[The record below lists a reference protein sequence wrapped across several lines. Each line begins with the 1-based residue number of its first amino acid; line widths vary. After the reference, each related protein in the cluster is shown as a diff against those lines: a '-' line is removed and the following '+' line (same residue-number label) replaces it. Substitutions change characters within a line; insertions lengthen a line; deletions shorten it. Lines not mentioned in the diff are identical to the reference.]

1 MPLVLDRQHVLDVY
15 ARAAEDRWVVPT
27 FCTENL
33 TTTEAVLS
41 AAAEY
46 GGRIGRLDVP
56 VTIAIT
62 NQYAHRSQSVYYTH
76 TRRWDIGLK
85 LFLADLQV
93 LTASGS
99 PFAGLNV
106 MVHLDHTQWDND
118 AELLGWDMK
127 QFSMI
132 MYDASAL
139 PLDENIKKTAKFVE
153 KHGHEIVVEG
163 ACDEIVD
170 AAGDQRSDLTSP
182 EAAERYFRETGV
194 DYIVA
199 NLGTEHRAS
208 AADLKYHGDLARRI
222 SVRTGPKLVLHGTSS
237 VGQEQIGNLFA
248 DGIAKV
254 NIWTCLERDSSPSLL
269 ADMVANAAKVAG
281 SQRCAQL
288 LDAGLLGPNADTTGK
303 HSLSHCTTTYRQ
315 EIVFEEMKRIALDYF
330 RLWYV

>member
-1 MPLVLDRQHVLDVY
+1 MPLILDRQQVLDIY

-41 AAAEY
+41 AARGYAD
-46 GGRIGRLDVP
+46 RIGRPDIP

-62 NQYAHRSQSVYYTH
+62 NQYAHRSQSVLYTH
-76 TRRWDIGLK
+76 TRKWDIGLR

-93 LTASGS
+93 LTDAGS

-118 AELLGWDMK
+118 AELLDWDMK

-132 MYDASAL
+132 MYDASTL
-139 PLDENIKKTAKFVE
+139 PFDENITRTAEFVE
-153 KHGHEIVVEG
+153 KRGCQIVVEG
-163 ACDEIVD
+163 ACDEIVN
-170 AAGDQRSDLTSP
+170 AVGDEQSQLTSP

-194 DYIVA
+194 DYAVA

-222 SVRTGPKLVLHGTSS
+222 SQRTGPRLVLHGTSS
-237 VGQEQIGNLFA
+237 VGTNQIGSLFA

-254 NIWTCLERDSSPSLL
+254 NIWTCLERDSSPTLF
-269 ADMVANAAKVAG
+269 ADMLANAAKVAG
-281 SQRCAQL
+281 PRQCDEL
-288 LDAGLLGPNADTTGK
+288 LDAGLLGQNADTASQ
-303 HSLSHCTTTYRQ
+303 HSLSHYTTTYRQ
-315 EIVFEEMKRIALDYF
+315 EIVFEKMKQIAFEYF
-330 RLWYV
+330 ELWYV